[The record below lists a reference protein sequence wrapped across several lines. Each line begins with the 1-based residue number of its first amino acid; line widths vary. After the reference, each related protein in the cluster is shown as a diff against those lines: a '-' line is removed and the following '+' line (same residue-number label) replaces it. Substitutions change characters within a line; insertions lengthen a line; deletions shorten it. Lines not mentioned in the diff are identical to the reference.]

1 MGQGAGEVEL
11 NSCCNGSPAH
21 PTGSSGAEKAFAAVL
36 GGGEGPNQSLSK
48 CCPGMGPNVAQGQ
61 PVTQIPR
68 GDSAHSIQT
77 AWKMSVSGGKRG
89 SEWAC
94 MAFTI
99 EQETRK
105 LTASVCRTVIT

>member
-1 MGQGAGEVEL
+1 MGQGAGEVEQ
-11 NSCCNGSPAH
+11 NSCCNVSPTH
-21 PTGSSGAEKAFAAVL
+21 PTGSSGAEKAFGAVL
-36 GGGEGPNQSLSK
+36 GGGKGPNQSLST
-48 CCPGMGPNVAQGQ
+48 CCPGMGPNIAQGQ
-61 PVTQIPR
+61 TITQIPR

-77 AWKMSVSGGKRG
+77 AWQMSVSVEKRE

-105 LTASVCRTVIT
+105 FM